1 MKAAQQ
7 YHKRLML
14 CCRSLRL
21 RSDDLCVLL
30 ALRDEE
36 RVALEA
42 ALLGVGGAYVRPS
55 GGAEELMRGVRAQ
68 TDAALARMASA
79 AVSIDDAGY
88 DVGAA
93 DLARAVRGSDTVGTS
108 PPTHVSIRFGHGEG
122 PPRQPVGHAQ
132 VLSSPIDRSLARL
145 SHSNT
150 HYSTTPASSAPGVD
164 IAGPDLAPI
173 GPL

>member
-36 RVALEA
+36 RVTLEA
-42 ALLGVGGAYVRPS
+42 ALLGEGAHDRPS